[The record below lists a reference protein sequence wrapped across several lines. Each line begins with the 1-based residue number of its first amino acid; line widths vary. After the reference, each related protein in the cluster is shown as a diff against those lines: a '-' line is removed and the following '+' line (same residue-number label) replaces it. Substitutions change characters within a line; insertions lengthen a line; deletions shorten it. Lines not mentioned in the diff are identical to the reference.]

1 MRANESWSS
10 FLFNSHVELTL
21 LFGALVVGLA
31 VGDYRNN
38 MLFPESV
45 TFAKKTTATLKQF
58 MAQARLEGQRAV
70 DSIDDLVSLERELD
84 RQFAAAG

>member
-45 TFAKKTTATLKQF
+45 TFAKKNYCNAKTVYGAG
-58 MAQARLEGQRAV
+58 ASRG
-70 DSIDDLVSLERELD
+70 
-84 RQFAAAG
+84 AAGGRQY